1 MAKTVRVKDD
11 IYLKLVEESEK
22 LSWSISQLL
31 RVILTNEFSSSAK
44 QKTRDEIDKKLEDKL
59 LNDRSDRSSR
69 ITFLTSESLRK
80 AIKELAQSN
89 ETTMSKQIHILL
101 KNNLLKRQYILSDK
115 ELELLSKNN
124 YELRAIGRNLNQIV
138 HVMHSVKST
147 DLDNLKLG
155 FVKDI
160 IIKIEES
167 SALIK
172 EKLLSK

>member
-1 MAKTVRVKDD
+1 
-11 IYLKLVEESEK
+11 
-22 LSWSISQLL
+22 
-31 RVILTNEFSSSAK
+31 
-44 QKTRDEIDKKLEDKL
+44 
-59 LNDRSDRSSR
+59 
-69 ITFLTSESLRK
+69 
-80 AIKELAQSN
+80 
-89 ETTMSKQIHILL
+89 MSKQIHILL